1 MPSSAQVFQQLPYQ
15 KLSGY
20 TYDVEDFEPYPCL
33 PRPVPDPRE
42 PLVVP
47 ELDDDG
53 GRSKRSFFYEPPEQK
68 DDVYSVFKVPNRP
81 PEPSPRTVPQGRIYF
96 LSRKSG

>member
-1 MPSSAQVFQQLPYQ
+1 M
-15 KLSGY
+15 
-20 TYDVEDFEPYPCL
+20 EDFEPYPCL

-68 DDVYSVFKVPNRP
+68 DDVYSIFKVPNRP
-81 PEPSPRTVPQGRIYF
+81 
-96 LSRKSG
+96 